1 MAFYRAH
8 SIAPG
13 KCLAMQASSLPLSE
27 SLSELIQAGLKAAG
41 VNRQPGDLYQLFT
54 LTASD
59 ANDRFHER
67 LVVRGKDT
75 WLTMATDNA
84 WPHEVES
91 AKPVAYWRE
100 RISSDSA
107 GMAYAQLAGFYER
120 LPQGGYFSPLLTA
133 VLSSS
138 ASALQARKRAVYSC
152 TFPGWQRPCCSG
164 RKETINFQ
172 LWDMREWKVST
183 TRSS

>member
-1 MAFYRAH
+1 
-8 SIAPG
+8 
-13 KCLAMQASSLPLSE
+13 MQASSLPLSE

-41 VNRQPGDLYQLFT
+41 VNSQPGDLYQLFT

-75 WLTMATDNA
+75 WLTMTTDNA
-84 WPHEVES
+84 WSHEVES

-107 GMAYAQLAGFYER
+107 GMAYAQLAGFLRAVAAGRVFFASIDRGTLLLGIGPASTKEA
-120 LPQGGYFSPLLTA
+120 GVFVYFPGMAAPLL
-133 VLSSS
+133 LGPE
-138 ASALQARKRAVYSC
+138 RDY
-152 TFPGWQRPCCSG
+152 
-164 RKETINFQ
+164 
-172 LWDMREWKVST
+172 
-183 TRSS
+183 